1 MKTFTITG
9 RVGNVDRVTETIV
22 NVSIA
27 TDRTWKG
34 QKETSWNKVS
44 VYGQTASFVHQ
55 YCEKGDIVTTSGE
68 EYQKSWTKDGETK
81 KFAQLDGKM
90 FKIIQ
95 KRRDEDSKSS
105 SSGGSQGQGSWGQSN
120 NQGGGWGSN
129 QGGNQGGGWGGNQGN
144 GQNRNQ
150 GGGQDPIPF

>member
-44 VYGQTASFVHQ
+44 LYGQTASFVHQ
-55 YCEKGDIVTTSGE
+55 YCAKGDIVTTSGE

-95 KRRDEDSKSS
+95 KRRDEDSQGSP
-105 SSGGSQGQGSWGQSN
+105 SGGSQGQGSWGQSN
-120 NQGGGWGSN
+120 NQGSNWGGN
-129 QGGNQGGGWGGNQGN
+129 QGGNWGGNQGGGS
-144 GQNRNQ
+144 
-150 GGGQDPIPF
+150 GQDPIPF